1 MKCNLCP
8 HHCNVDRGKG
18 EFGYCKAP
26 NAMVVARYSRHMW
39 EEPVISGDNGSGTIF
54 FSYCNM
60 GCIFCQNYELS
71 ELHKGKVISVK
82 EFSAI
87 CLELQK
93 SGVHNINL
101 VTPTMFV
108 PHIIMGIS
116 LAKENGLKIPVV
128 YNTSSYENVDTIK
141 MLDGTVDVYLPD
153 LKYYDDKLGKK
164 YSHVDYYFKY
174 ASKAIDEMIKQV
186 GSILI
191 EDGII
196 KRGVIVRHLIIPGC
210 IDDSKRIIK
219 YLYDTYGDSIIISIM
234 NQYTPVRKC
243 KYIELNRVVSD
254 EEYNEVID
262 YAYDIGI
269 RNAFVQD
276 GETMLESFIP
286 DFDQFCEL

>member
-39 EEPVISGDNGSGTIF
+39 EEPIISGDNGSGTIF

-93 SGVHNINL
+93 RGVHNINL

-108 PHIIMGIS
+108 PHIIKGID
-116 LAKENGLKIPVV
+116 LARKEGLNIPII

-153 LKYYDDKLGKK
+153 LKYYDDKFGKK
-164 YSHVDYYFKY
+164 YSHVDHYFEY

-234 NQYTPVRKC
+234 NQYTPVRRC
-243 KYIELNRVVSD
+243 KYLELNRVVSD
-254 EEYNEVID
+254 EEYNDIID
-262 YAYDIGI
+262 YAYELGI
-269 RNAFVQD
+269 RNAFVQE